1 MAIKFLKGD
10 RGWYCTFLDFAI
22 LSLGIGWV
30 IFLLHLSSPKHA
42 RFTYLDVER
51 DAGDMLHYGHNT
63 DLTQDVIGFRAICR
77 NQDAY
82 PLLGPAMDKLG
93 VVARVEHRSTHP
105 PTAFLLVGPVAWLPI
120 NPGARMWAWMTLAC
134 LAGSFYCLG
143 CGAMRSAGFALIFL
157 AWPPMALALGQL
169 TVLWLLGVCV
179 AYRYLSRHPVASG
192 AMLAIASATKLAPVL
207 MLLLLRRNRRA
218 LMGFGLT
225 VAIFIGVL
233 CLLSPSCISRYRFV
247 MDHTVPQQSGRPDNA
262 SIVGQAHRH
271 FGRTG
276 LLAATIFLLLVFASN
291 CREILRGSLIG
302 WTALSYLAVAALPI
316 LWIYSVVPLLFM
328 GRWAWLGGWLA
339 KLIFLTFF
347 IATTLDLT
355 QDSPELLATSVA
367 WLGIGLIATEW
378 MKSGLSLTP

>member
-120 NPGARMWAWMTLAC
+120 NPG
-134 LAGSFYCLG
+134 
-143 CGAMRSAGFALIFL
+143 
-157 AWPPMALALGQL
+157 
-169 TVLWLLGVCV
+169 
-179 AYRYLSRHPVASG
+179 
-192 AMLAIASATKLAPVL
+192 
-207 MLLLLRRNRRA
+207 
-218 LMGFGLT
+218 
-225 VAIFIGVL
+225 
-233 CLLSPSCISRYRFV
+233 FV